1 MMRGVVASET
11 RGAQTGRAQWPAGLC
26 APGVVR
32 PDWGGGGT
40 PRRVS
45 NRHPSR
51 TPLERATAG
60 GESPVGG
67 RVAARVGGR
76 EYGGAR
82 EIPSEAGTTT
92 SQG

>member
-1 MMRGVVASET
+1 MRGVVASET

-45 NRHPSR
+45 NQQPSR

-67 RVAARVGGR
+67 RVLARVGDR